1 MSLRSSSKLIFYGLG
16 GAGQRHLRF
25 LYKHFKHKINI
36 LAYRAKNK
44 VQVISKDFQLTGK
57 LLSEEYK
64 DIIFFKSYK
73 ESLVKKINYAF
84 ICGPTSKN
92 FLVTK
97 DCLEKKRNIFVE
109 KPFICS
115 LKNFF
120 TLKNK
125 INKLNLKILVGY
137 QRRFHPLVIKLKKML
152 EKNNNKNKK
161 VVWIKVNS
169 YVPDWH
175 KYENFKNLY
184 ACKKELGGGAL
195 FTECHEIDLC
205 LFLFGMPRKIN
216 CKKYFSKKIGINVET
231 AYKLKLFYENVL
243 VYIDVNMFSQN
254 LKRKIKIIDKKHQYE
269 LDLLKNILVKND
281 NNGSRF
287 YSIKNTGDIQ
297 FVNQLRYFFS
307 SRFNLKTSLSQ
318 IENNLKI
325 LLACNKSYQTK
336 RIVNLK

>member
-1 MSLRSSSKLIFYGLG
+1 MTLKISSKIIFYGLG

-25 LYKHFKHKINI
+25 LYKYFKHKITI
-36 LAYRAKNK
+36 LAYRKKNK

-97 DCLEKKRNIFVE
+97 DCIEKKRNIFVE

-120 TLKNK
+120 ALKNK
-125 INKLNLKILVGY
+125 IKKLDLKILVGY

-152 EKNNNKNKK
+152 EKDDNKNKK
-161 VVWIKVNS
+161 VIYIKVNS

-175 KYENFKNLY
+175 KYENFRNLY
-184 ACKKELGGGAL
+184 ASQKKLGGGAL
-195 FTECHEIDLC
+195 FTECHEIDFC
-205 LFLFGMPRKIN
+205 LFLFGTPLKVY
-216 CKKYFSKKIGINVET
+216 CEKYFSKKIGINVET
-231 AYKLKLFYENVL
+231 AYKLKIFYKNAL
-243 VYIDVNMFSQN
+243 VYFDVNMFSKN
-254 LKRKIKIIDKKHQYE
+254 LKRTIKIIDKKYQYE
-269 LDLLKNILVKND
+269 LDLLKNILVKKH
-281 NNGSRF
+281 NNSSHS
-287 YSIKNTGDIQ
+287 YPIKNADDIQ
-297 FVNQLRYFFS
+297 FINQLRYFFS
-307 SRFNLKTSLSQ
+307 NKFNLKKSLFQ

-325 LLACNKSYQTK
+325 LLACNKSYKTK
-336 RIVNLK
+336 KIINLR